1 MAADCLTLPW
11 LGTGGWP
18 VGGGLRLRLQE
29 RAASESAE
37 QSYVLVSEVQ
47 AKVRQQIEEISRE
60 QREQAEAAEAQAA
73 EASRE
78 LAQSS
83 RRFEETVTGMQVRL
97 GERAPSLRQPCRATP
112 PSLAPPSQQRC
123 C

>member
-47 AKVRQQIEEISRE
+47 AKVRQQIEE
-60 QREQAEAAEAQAA
+60 
-73 EASRE
+73 
-78 LAQSS
+78 
-83 RRFEETVTGMQVRL
+83 MQF
-97 GERAPSLRQPCRATP
+97 
-112 PSLAPPSQQRC
+112 
-123 C
+123 